1 MTEPTRIAAIIAV
14 FVLAV
19 GGAQGQHTLI
29 DEVQRLV
36 LPVEKQRL
44 ADYETNPAQM
54 FFRDSITVSTAF
66 ATADILRQETP
77 VMEQLGDGH
86 TLFGLGAQSYMRLTP
101 ESVVWGGAQF
111 VTGKYDNI
119 RWTDCVDYLRVAP
132 YVLGDEAGGDLSTRR
147 YSFSGGY
154 SRRSGSWTW
163 GIDAAYRAEI
173 AYRNRDP
180 RVKTIVSDLDLRL
193 GGTYAAGTHSVGLAA
208 ALNVYNQSCD
218 LDFYSPINTI
228 DTYTLTGMGTVYR
241 RFMGN
246 TNQNS
251 GYSSLG
257 WSVSAQWLPHDSR
270 GLSAQVDYTS
280 FRMGQQLR
288 NFNNITLGYTDNS
301 AVSFSASYGAD
312 LTLALLFCPRIE
324 GRYATRKGTENLFGT
339 AAGASYDKIGS
350 RSPYSL
356 SELGA
361 SLSLPLQVAFGTS
374 FVTVEAAVAYDRSLE
389 KYTEPLRKLSAS
401 HLTPSAS
408 LSFSSQTHSGWLWSL
423 GAGTGYAKAWS
434 PAPVLTGL
442 DTSSA
447 LGECVTNN
455 FAMLCADRSI
465 QTAHASISRSFSGFV
480 LSLTASF
487 NHTEYRGKGSCNHT
501 LLALSAAF

>member
-180 RVKTIVSDLDLRL
+180 RDRK
-193 GGTYAAGTHSVGLAA
+193 SV
-208 ALNVYNQSCD
+208 V
-218 LDFYSPINTI
+218 
-228 DTYTLTGMGTVYR
+228 
-241 RFMGN
+241 
-246 TNQNS
+246 
-251 GYSSLG
+251 
-257 WSVSAQWLPHDSR
+257 
-270 GLSAQVDYTS
+270 
-280 FRMGQQLR
+280 
-288 NFNNITLGYTDNS
+288 
-301 AVSFSASYGAD
+301 
-312 LTLALLFCPRIE
+312 
-324 GRYATRKGTENLFGT
+324 
-339 AAGASYDKIGS
+339 
-350 RSPYSL
+350 
-356 SELGA
+356 
-361 SLSLPLQVAFGTS
+361 
-374 FVTVEAAVAYDRSLE
+374 
-389 KYTEPLRKLSAS
+389 
-401 HLTPSAS
+401 
-408 LSFSSQTHSGWLWSL
+408 
-423 GAGTGYAKAWS
+423 
-434 PAPVLTGL
+434 
-442 DTSSA
+442 
-447 LGECVTNN
+447 
-455 FAMLCADRSI
+455 
-465 QTAHASISRSFSGFV
+465 
-480 LSLTASF
+480 
-487 NHTEYRGKGSCNHT
+487 
-501 LLALSAAF
+501 